1 MDPETLNYLVTKI
14 RMLSSQIVWIME
26 TLFNA
31 YMYALQG
38 EKIYP
43 RIKAH
48 ASLILSYDSALLHF
62 L

>member
-1 MDPETLNYLVTKI
+1 MDLETLNYLVTKI

-31 YMYALQG
+31 YMYMYALQG

-43 RIKAH
+43 K
-48 ASLILSYDSALLHF
+48 
-62 L
+62 

>member
-1 MDPETLNYLVTKI
+1 MDPETLNYLVPKI

-31 YMYALQG
+31 FMYALQG

-43 RIKAH
+43 K
-48 ASLILSYDSALLHF
+48 
-62 L
+62 